1 MEKQSVLK
9 YICLL
14 IAILLCIP
22 VISQQTRWGFTR
34 LNNNNGLSNSSINTI
49 LQDSDG
55 VMWLGTWDGLN
66 SYDGKTFRQYTA
78 EYNNEL
84 SLSHPVIR
92 DIIEEDNRYLWIV
105 TDWGLNRFDK
115 VTKHAT
121 HYFLGKHK
129 QTKYREK
136 LFKCAI
142 SPNGQIVANYDH
154 GNLQIFC
161 KQTKQYKRILNPK
174 LESGSISLITFD
186 HQGYLWIKYNSFLLK
201 IKIEQTR
208 NITILQKIILPKNL
222 KRIFC
227 DNKKNIW
234 VQCSQK
240 LYTLSNNGKHLYFKW
255 SCQEDVTS
263 VCETKFG
270 YCFGTENGYYIFQNG
285 HTEHLM
291 GGNSITAL
299 FWGSQN
305 ILWIGTD
312 GQGVFQY
319 FEKTQFIN
327 TLDIIN
333 PTFPVRAI
341 LRKGFTL
348 YVGSKGGG
356 LATYKVQKNGKLQH
370 DTSFNVGKG
379 QSNNSVFTLAHG
391 LDGRVWIGTDGY
403 GLSYLSNGKVYQMRF
418 QDTVSRKKVYS
429 IYTIVQTDDSTL
441 YLGGSGS
448 GLIRLSF
455 LENKVTRLIHFN
467 VSNQPNRL
475 NSNVVYSLID
485 DGEYL
490 WIGTRGGGLC
500 QLNKLSGKIY
510 YYNHNKNNPRSL
522 SSNDIISM
530 LKDSQGRLWIGTTQ
544 GLNLTH
550 KAKGKLFFE
559 CIDKKKGLP
568 NMYIHNIQED
578 CYHNIWVS
586 TSNGLSRI
594 SSETTN
600 IINFTHRDGL
610 QGNEFSDG
618 AGFSYNMGQLLYFGG
633 PNGLNSVNP
642 NMMRKDRFIPK
653 LMINKLLVDNQ
664 EIPFDRHE
672 IVVKQNAQTIQI
684 NFSVLNYID
693 NERSELQYKLVKKG
707 LFGDDEKEA
716 DWINIGSEKHIILNK
731 LQPGSYQLIVR
742 QTNSLHQWTTSPLI
756 VPIRAKYPLW
766 ARWWAILIYIA
777 VLTTA
782 CRFFYLS
789 KKSRIIAIHQ
799 DELERQRR
807 RSLEEI
813 HQAKLRFFSNV
824 AGKFSNNITQI
835 YDAIEQL
842 HKLSPGSKSLKIIEN
857 IEKNTKKMNR
867 HIKQLVEIQTAEENS
882 MEIVPEKVNLVDNM
896 KYILDNFTGT
906 IHTKKINLLIPNNSE
921 QINITSDKNVVQ
933 HTFYHLFSYITSSI
947 KQQSTLEIIFEITD
961 ENCIIHCAYQGD
973 ILDPEEVEN
982 IFNRYKALEK
992 FESKLSKGE
1001 NDTTISLTVCNDLL
1015 QRIGGKMRMDVM
1027 AVSTIVFTITIPR
1040 LRMPLVQTTIK
1051 EIKQK
1056 STIEKIMEKEHRQ
1069 ILLIESDS
1077 DMTSLIH
1084 QILSYDYHLLCV
1096 VDENEAKKEL
1106 AARYI
1111 DLILYDP
1118 IHNNVDFILEIR
1130 KIEHIKYVP
1139 VIVLATEGDQQKHI
1153 SSLNYGADS
1162 VIVKPFHS
1170 EYLKAVVARSIS
1182 TIDNM
1187 MEFSNSTE
1195 AYLTHFNHKE
1205 LSEMEMDFIKR
1216 AVKALSHHF
1225 EDDNYNPDTLAAD
1238 MAISRTQLYRKMK
1251 EITKMT
1257 PNDFI
1262 IEFRMK
1268 QAEKMLKHSDK
1279 TISQVI
1285 ADCGF
1290 RNRASFYRKFMQQ
1303 YGCSPRIYRQ
1313 DKVR

>member
-1 MEKQSVLK
+1 M
-9 YICLL
+9 
-14 IAILLCIP
+14 
-22 VISQQTRWGFTR
+22 
-34 LNNNNGLSNSSINTI
+34 SNSSINTI
-49 LQDSDG
+49 LQDCDG
-55 VMWLGTWDGLN
+55 VMWFGTWDGLN

-92 DIIEEDNRYLWIV
+92 DILEEDNRFLWVV

-115 VTKHAT
+115 ITKKAT

-129 QTKYREK
+129 QTKYKEK
-136 LFKCAI
+136 LFKCVI
-142 SPNGQIVANYDH
+142 SPNGQIVANYDY
-154 GNLQIFC
+154 GNLQMFS
-161 KQTKQYKRILNPK
+161 KQTKQFKSILNPK
-174 LESGSISLITFD
+174 IQAGDISLITFD
-186 HQGYLWIKYNSFLLK
+186 HQGCLWIKYNSFLLK
-201 IKIEQTR
+201 TRIEQAG
-208 NITILQKIILPKNL
+208 NITILQKIILPKDL

-240 LYTLSNNGKHLYFKW
+240 VYTLSSNGKHLYFKW
-255 SCQEDVTS
+255 STQEDVTS
-263 VCETKFG
+263 ICETKFG
-270 YCFGTENGYYIFQNG
+270 YCFGTENGYYVFQNG

-291 GGNSITAL
+291 RSNSIKAL

-319 FEKTQFIN
+319 YEKTQFIN
-327 TLDIIN
+327 TLNIIN

-356 LATYKVQKNGKLQH
+356 LATYKVQKNGKIQFN
-370 DTSFNVGKG
+370 TSFNVGKG
-379 QSNNSVFTLAHG
+379 QSNNSVFALAHG
-391 LDGRVWIGTDGY
+391 LDERVWIGTDGY
-403 GLSYLSNGKVYQMRF
+403 GLSYLSNGKVYQMQF
-418 QDTVSRKKVYS
+418 PDTASRKKVYS

-455 LENKVTRLIHFN
+455 LENKVTRLTHYN
-467 VSNQPNRL
+467 VSNQPNSL

-485 DGEYL
+485 DGQYL

-500 QLNKLSGKIY
+500 QLNKINGKIY
-510 YYNHNKNNPRSL
+510 YYNHNKNNPKSL

-544 GLNLTH
+544 GLNLQH
-550 KAKGKLFFE
+550 KAKGKVFFE
-559 CIDKKKGLP
+559 CIDENKGLP
-568 NMYIHNIQED
+568 NMNIHNIQED

-594 SSETTN
+594 SPEATN
-600 IINFTHRDGL
+600 ITNFTHRDGL

-618 AGFSYNMGQLLYFGG
+618 AGFSYNKGLLLYFGG
-633 PNGLNSVNP
+633 TNGLNSINP
-642 NMMRKDRFIPK
+642 NMMRTDRFIPK

-664 EIPFDRHE
+664 EIPFDKHQ
-672 IVVKQNAQTIQI
+672 IVINSNAQTIQI

-693 NERSELQYKLVKKG
+693 NERSELQYKLIKKG
-707 LFGDDEKEA
+707 LIGDDEKETE
-716 DWINIGSEKHIILNK
+716 WINIGSGKYIILNK

-756 VPIRAKYPLW
+756 VPIRAKFPLW
-766 ARWWAILIYIA
+766 ARWWAILLYITLLIT
-777 VLTTA
+777 VL
-782 CRFFYLS
+782 RFFYLS
-789 KKSRIIAIHQ
+789 KKSKIIARHQ
-799 DELERQRR
+799 DELERQRQ

-842 HKLSPGSKSLKIIEN
+842 RKLSPDINGLKIVEF
-857 IEKNTKKMNR
+857 IEKNIKKMNR
-867 HIKQLVEIQTAEENS
+867 HIRQLVEIQTAEENS
-882 MEIVPEKVNLVDNM
+882 MEIVTEKVNLIDNI
-896 KYILDNFTGT
+896 KYILGNFTDT

-921 QINITSDKNVVQ
+921 QINTITDKSIVQ
-933 HTFYHLFSYITSSI
+933 HMFYHLFSYITSGI
-947 KQQSTLEIIFEITD
+947 NQQSTLEIIFEKTD
-961 ENCIIHCAYQGD
+961 KNCIIHCAYQGD
-973 ILDPEEVEN
+973 ILNPEELEN

-992 FESKLSKGE
+992 LEYKLSKGE
-1001 NDTTISLTVCNDLL
+1001 NDSTISLTVCNDLL
-1015 QRIGGKMRMDVM
+1015 QRIGGKMRMEIM
-1027 AVSTIVFTITIPR
+1027 AASTIVFSITIPM
-1040 LRMPLVQTTIK
+1040 LDLPLAQTITK
-1051 EIKQK
+1051 EGKQK
-1056 STIEKIMEKEHRQ
+1056 STIEQIMEKGRRQ
-1069 ILLIESDS
+1069 ILLIENDS
-1077 DMTSLIH
+1077 DMTSLLH
-1084 QILSYDYHLLCV
+1084 QILSYEYHLLCV
-1096 VDENEAKKEL
+1096 ADEDEAKKEL
-1106 AARYI
+1106 SSKYI

-1118 IHNNVDFILEIR
+1118 NHNNVDFILEIR
-1130 KIEHIKYVP
+1130 KNERMKYVP

-1153 SSLNYGADS
+1153 NSLNYGADA
-1162 VIVKPFHS
+1162 VIEKPFHS
-1170 EYLKAVVARSIS
+1170 NYLKAVVARSIS

-1187 MEFSNSTE
+1187 MEFSSSTE

-1205 LSEMEMDFIKR
+1205 LSEIEMDFLKAAI
-1216 AVKALSHHF
+1216 KALSHHF
-1225 EDDNYNPDTLAAD
+1225 EDEDYNPDILASD

-1251 EITKMT
+1251 EIIGLT

-1268 QAEKMLKHSDK
+1268 QAEKMLLHSDK

-1290 RNRASFYRKFMQQ
+1290 RNRAFFYRKFMQQ
-1303 YGCSPRIYRQ
+1303 YGCSPGSYRQ
-1313 DKVR
+1313 DKKQ